1 MTIAEV
7 SRKYDISADTLRYY
21 ERIGLIPP
29 VPRTRGGL
37 RDYGEESCGWIQL
50 MKCMRA
56 AGVQIEAL
64 IEYVDLFQQGDATLD
79 ARKALLVEQRDQLVS
94 RMAEMQASLDL
105 LNQKIDRYEQ
115 GSSAVFTR
123 SAKAPERPK
132 KDNILSKF
140 DNILSFYPLLER
152 FSGRLLQASHSAQ
165 DAAALEASTAR
176 KCPMLFSTSGPS
188 RPSTSAPPRTS
199 TMHQGCRT

>member
-1 MTIAEV
+1 M
-7 SRKYDISADTLRYY
+7 
-21 ERIGLIPP
+21 
-29 VPRTRGGL
+29 
-37 RDYGEESCGWIQL
+37 
-50 MKCMRA
+50 
-56 AGVQIEAL
+56 
-64 IEYVDLFQQGDATLD
+64 
-79 ARKALLVEQRDQLVS
+79 S

-115 GSSAVFTR
+115 GMMTAEQRSAVFTR
-123 SAKAPERPK
+123 SAKAPEEAQKGQHTVEVRQYVV
-132 KDNILSKF
+132 L
-140 DNILSFYPLLER
+140 YPLLER
-152 FSGRLLQASHSAQ
+152 FSGRLLQASHSTQ